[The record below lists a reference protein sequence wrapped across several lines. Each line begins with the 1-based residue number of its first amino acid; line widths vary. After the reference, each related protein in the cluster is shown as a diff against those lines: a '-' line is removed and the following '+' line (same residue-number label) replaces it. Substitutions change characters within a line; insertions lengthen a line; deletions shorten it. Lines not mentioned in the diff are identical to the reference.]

1 MSESSRERPLRMV
14 ADRSVLV
21 LVDYQT
27 KLMPAIHDQ
36 QTVLARAELIGKTA
50 GLVGVDVIGTAQYP
64 ERLGANVPE
73 IASLCGAVVEK
84 RCFGAFEDGL
94 DAELT
99 RRERERAGSGQAPDD
114 VVIAGCEAHV
124 CLAQTA
130 LGLLEAGRTVWVV
143 QDACGSRRPSDAA
156 AAMRR
161 LAAAGAQVVTS
172 EMVVFEWL
180 HDSRHDRFREAS
192 ALVKQVPV
200 D

>member
-1 MSESSRERPLRMV
+1 MSETSRERPLRMV
-14 ADRSVLV
+14 ADRSLLV

-27 KLMPAIHDQ
+27 KLMPAIHDT
-36 QTVLARAELIGKTA
+36 QTVLARAELIGKAA

-73 IASLCGAVVEK
+73 IASLCGTMLEK
-84 RCFGAFEDGL
+84 RYFSAYEDGL
-94 DAELT
+94 DAELA
-99 RRERERAGSGQAPDD
+99 RRDGERAGRGQAPGD

-130 LGLLEAGRTVWVV
+130 LALLEAGRTVWVV
-143 QDACGSRRPSDAA
+143 QDACGSRRPNDAA
-156 AAMRR
+156 TAMRR
-161 LAAAGAQVVTS
+161 LAHAGAQVVTS
-172 EMVVFEWL
+172 EMAVFEWL